1 MLAIVY
7 TKNMTTAQTQ
17 EAKVITSKS
26 DGTNK
31 FTKIALIALA
41 IVFLIIISEVAYFI
55 IVKNGVPFLNFGETA
70 QQEESERS
78 TANLPLRSP
87 ISPPQ
92 TKQEKDINVDSS
104 KARVFADMLDSL
116 ANNNKLEPSDIA
128 IIYFETSGTVITSDH
143 EEREDEIS
151 GLNYIYRLTIEK
163 SDSTMAYWFSEEDIS
178 SAQIL
183 LITPPESSEI
193 LMTDIKPGDDIIIK
207 ATMDL
212 LDASVY
218 SGLVL
223 EVRRQR

>member
-1 MLAIVY
+1 MA
-7 TKNMTTAQTQ
+7 TAQTQ
-17 EAKVITSKS
+17 EAKVVTSKS
-26 DGTNK
+26 DGVNK

-41 IVFLIIISEVAYFI
+41 VVFLIIISEVAYFI

-78 TANLPLRSP
+78 TANLPLRST

-92 TKQEKDINVDSS
+92 AKQEKDISVDSS

-116 ANNNKLEPSDIA
+116 ANNNKLKPSDIA

-143 EEREDEIS
+143 EEREIN
-151 GLNYIYRLTIEK
+151 GLNYTYHLTIKK
-163 SDSTMAYWFSEEDIS
+163 SDSTMSYWFNEEDIS
-178 SAQIL
+178 GAQIL
-183 LITPPESSEI
+183 LITLPESSEI

-207 ATMDL
+207 STMDL

-218 SGLVL
+218 SSLVL

>member
-7 TKNMTTAQTQ
+7 TNNMATAQTQ
-17 EAKVITSKS
+17 EAKVVTSKS
-26 DGTNK
+26 DGVNK

-41 IVFLIIISEVAYFI
+41 VVFLIIISEVAYFI

-78 TANLPLRSP
+78 TANLPLRST

-92 TKQEKDINVDSS
+92 AKQEKDISVDSS

-116 ANNNKLEPSDIA
+116 ANNNKLKPSDIA

-143 EEREDEIS
+143 EEREIN
-151 GLNYIYRLTIEK
+151 GLNYTYHLTIKK
-163 SDSTMAYWFSEEDIS
+163 SDSTMSYWFNEEDIS
-178 SAQIL
+178 GAQIL
-183 LITPPESSEI
+183 LITLPESSEI

-207 ATMDL
+207 STMDL

-218 SGLVL
+218 SSLVL

>member
-1 MLAIVY
+1 MA
-7 TKNMTTAQTQ
+7 TAQTQ
-17 EAKVITSKS
+17 EAKVVTSKS
-26 DGTNK
+26 DGVNK

-41 IVFLIIISEVAYFI
+41 VVFLIIISEVAYFI

-92 TKQEKDINVDSS
+92 TRQEKDINVDSS
-104 KARVFADMLDSL
+104 KARIFADMLDSL
-116 ANNNKLEPSDIA
+116 ANNNKLEPSDVA

-143 EEREDEIS
+143 EEREIN
-151 GLNYIYRLTIEK
+151 GLNYTYHLTIKK
-163 SDSTMAYWFSEEDIS
+163 SDSTMSYWFNEEDIS
-178 SAQIL
+178 GEQIL
-183 LITPPESSEI
+183 LITLPESSEI

-207 ATMDL
+207 STMDL

-218 SGLVL
+218 SSLVL